1 MIHYELEE
9 TVLGGLLSRPEEYDE
24 YFEQLIP
31 EDFFGIGCREI
42 FEKCAVYRK
51 KHGKVVPL
59 DLGLDEGLRKYAGHC
74 KQCYISPSAFPD
86 HIRILKQKAK
96 ICRVKESV
104 EELLNGDSEELVPGL
119 KKVLEDEE
127 QERSSRDYETM
138 AVEQLIQFSQELFSK
153 SERDN
158 RILTGFKRLDAALSG
173 LRMRTVSYVGARPS
187 TGKTAFALNI
197 LKKQIK
203 AGKKSVFFSL
213 EMSVTQICERLV
225 SDIAAVNYGR
235 INAGELK
242 EQEKNQMIQT
252 LDQIFSQKKT
262 FIIDDQYTIEAI
274 GGTIADLRP
283 DFVVIDFI
291 QCVRTTGKFQSRRN
305 EVDYISQ
312 ELKRLAKRY
321 HCHIMG
327 LSQMARGDKTNQ
339 PPKMSDLKES
349 GGLEQDGDY
358 IMILHRPYIMDR
370 EHFEPEDT
378 DLQLEKNK
386 YGRTGGIEFCF
397 KGEYQR
403 FLEVEKRHE

>member
-1 MIHYELEE
+1 M
-9 TVLGGLLSRPEEYDE
+9 
-24 YFEQLIP
+24 
-31 EDFFGIGCREI
+31 
-42 FEKCAVYRK
+42 
-51 KHGKVVPL
+51 
-59 DLGLDEGLRKYAGHC
+59 
-74 KQCYISPSAFPD
+74 
-86 HIRILKQKAK
+86 
-96 ICRVKESV
+96 